1 MSEYLDKLKM
11 DLRELRSKKEI
22 AIIKVQ
28 GYLKILSRLLDVDCP
43 DLADEV
49 AEAWKDLKDAVGSV
63 YLKDTLLWLLQREKD
78 LWHEM
83 KMAQTEEG

>member
-28 GYLKILSRLLDVDCP
+28 GYLKILSRLLDVDYP
-43 DLADEV
+43 DLVDEV

-83 KMAQTEEG
+83 KMAQTEER